1 MVNVFTVT
9 LSNNNK
15 VLVLSLRAKARQLPS
30 NHFENISNP
39 HIVLNVEK
47 APRARPVGE
56 DVDAAWKFFSSKVWK
71 NINHL
76 LVSSFILFFVLRAI
90 LLLRGSG
97 SVFEQWPEL

>member
-15 VLVLSLRAKARQLPS
+15 VLVLSLCANARQLPD
-30 NHFENISNP
+30 ISNP

-56 DVDAAWKFFSSKVWK
+56 DVDAAWKFFSMWK

-97 SVFEQWPEL
+97 SVFEPWPEL

>member
-15 VLVLSLRAKARQLPS
+15 VLVLSLRANARQLPD
-30 NHFENISNP
+30 ISNP

-47 APRARPVGE
+47 APRTRPLGE
-56 DVDAAWKFFSSKVWK
+56 VVDAAWKFFSSEVWK

-97 SVFEQWPEL
+97 SVFEPWPEL

>member
-15 VLVLSLRAKARQLPS
+15 VLVLSLRANARQLPD
-30 NHFENISNP
+30 ISNP

-56 DVDAAWKFFSSKVWK
+56 DVDAAWKFFSMWK

-97 SVFEQWPEL
+97 SVFEPWPEL

>member
-56 DVDAAWKFFSSKVWK
+56 DVDAAWKFFSMWK

-76 LVSSFILFFVLRAI
+76 LVSSFILFFVLREGV

-97 SVFEQWPEL
+97 SVFEPWPEL

>member
-15 VLVLSLRAKARQLPS
+15 VLVLSLRANARQLPD
-30 NHFENISNP
+30 ISNP

-56 DVDAAWKFFSSKVWK
+56 VVDAAWKFFSMWK

-97 SVFEQWPEL
+97 SVFEPWPEL